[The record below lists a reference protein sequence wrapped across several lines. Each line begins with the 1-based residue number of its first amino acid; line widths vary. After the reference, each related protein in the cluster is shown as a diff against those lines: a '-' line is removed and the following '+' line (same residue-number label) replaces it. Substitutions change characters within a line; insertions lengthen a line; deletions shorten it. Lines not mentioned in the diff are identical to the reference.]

1 MKRIRSFLSILLIF
15 ACFLSAQKIDVYQ
28 RPLQS
33 ERSRDY
39 DAKHYR
45 IALTFDLDKKYFQ
58 GENRITLSP
67 LKDDFSECVLDAE
80 ELVVSAVLDSDHNPL
95 EFKQTEKHLVV
106 ALSKAHDYG
115 ETLTLTVK
123 YQATNPKHG
132 LFFDEEG
139 PANPRMVSTVSWPDN
154 AHHWF
159 PCYDYPHDK
168 VTNEMIITVKDPY
181 KVLSNGRLV
190 SVKEDGKTGTKTY
203 HWSQELPHSTYLFM
217 LAIGPFV
224 VIEDSLGSLPV
235 TYWV

>member
-181 KVLSNGRLV
+181 KVLSNGRL
-190 SVKEDGKTGTKTY
+190 KDKN
-203 HWSQELPHSTYLFM
+203 LLF
-217 LAIGPFV
+217 
-224 VIEDSLGSLPV
+224 S
-235 TYWV
+235 